1 MNNLSLLWLRLFTRH
16 ITAKVHILEFP
27 FRE

>member
-1 MNNLSLLWLRLFTRH
+1 MNNLSHSRLRLFTRH